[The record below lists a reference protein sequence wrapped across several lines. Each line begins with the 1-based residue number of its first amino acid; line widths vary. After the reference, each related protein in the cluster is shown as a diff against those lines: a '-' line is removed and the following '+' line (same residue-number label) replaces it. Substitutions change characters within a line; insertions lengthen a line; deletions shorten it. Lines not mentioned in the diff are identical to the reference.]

1 MQGGSRPGSGRPKGA
16 LNKKPNVIKLSI
28 ELNNPKWIN
37 EMSKQTIAQLRQRKS
52 EVGNS
57 LAVTVKCL
65 ELMWGLRTD
74 SGGELS
80 LGVQQLTELKTRLT
94 KSSEEL
100 AAEIGE
106 REHCFKPLALAHF
119 EYAGF
124 QLPAKIKA
132 AKLRIIN
139 GESAIAGKRA
149 ALVKGGFTEAEASGM
164 LTDYDATAD
173 LAEIADLESIAEQWR
188 LFAEFGLAEYLPSNA
203 LEKLLVH
210 QRYGDQPK
218 LSKAAA
224 MELLGISG

>member
-1 MQGGSRPGSGRPKGA
+1 MPSGGKRNGSGRPKGA
-16 LNKKPNVIKLSI
+16 LNKKPNAIRILI
-28 ELNNPKWIN
+28 EL
-37 EMSKQTIAQLRQRKS
+37 SKPTKFIGNKMQPIVELQAEKRKADKSLNIVNQCISMLTDERIEQGVSDLRILEADLMESSNLIAVELQDRQTRFA
-52 EVGNS
+52 
-57 LAVTVKCL
+57 
-65 ELMWGLRTD
+65 
-74 SGGELS
+74 
-80 LGVQQLTELKTRLT
+80 
-94 KSSEEL
+94 
-100 AAEIGE
+100 
-106 REHCFKPLALAHF
+106 PLAKANF

-149 ALVKGGFTEAEASGM
+149 ALVKGGFTEAEAAGM

-203 LEKLLVH
+203 HEKLLVH

-218 LSKAAA
+218 LSNAAA